1 MTRRRGWMLFALG
14 LILALSAGAMVFVV
28 LLQQA
33 AVAAEQS
40 RAAARREF
48 APPPTLKLP
57 VAARPLE
64 PGMKLGSADYVMKD
78 FPLDLVP
85 VSAITDTAN
94 LDNKLLVRAV
104 GQGETFATSQFLGGQ
119 GATVSQQIQQGRVL
133 FAFPIVD
140 LLSQSDLIQ
149 DGDRVDLLLTLP
161 LTTPDTPPADAAQ
174 AGAENKTTA
183 ITLQNIEVFKV
194 LRMVAGDEKQ
204 KGEATSLLCSL
215 TPEDA
220 VMIKF
225 IKDSGG
231 TIDFTLRSPADKE
244 PFQASPV
251 NRAEL
256 EKRYGLK

>member
-1 MTRRRGWMLFALG
+1 VTRRRGWMLFVLG
-14 LILALSAGAMVFVV
+14 LILALSAGALVFVV
-28 LLQQA
+28 LQQQA
-33 AVAAEQS
+33 AIAAEQS
-40 RAAARREF
+40 RAAALREF

-64 PGMKLGSADYVMKD
+64 AGMTLGSADYVMKD

-85 VSAITDTAN
+85 VSAITDTAS

-140 LLSQSDLIQ
+140 LLSKSDLIQ
-149 DGDRVDLLLTLP
+149 DGDHVDLLLTLP
-161 LTTPDTPPADAAQ
+161 LVPSEGAPADTQ
-174 AGAENKTTA
+174 GKTTA
-183 ITLQNIEVFKV
+183 ITLQNIEIFKV
-194 LRMVAGDEKQ
+194 LRVVNEDEKQ

-244 PFQASPV
+244 PFQAPPV

-256 EKRYGLK
+256 ANRYGLK